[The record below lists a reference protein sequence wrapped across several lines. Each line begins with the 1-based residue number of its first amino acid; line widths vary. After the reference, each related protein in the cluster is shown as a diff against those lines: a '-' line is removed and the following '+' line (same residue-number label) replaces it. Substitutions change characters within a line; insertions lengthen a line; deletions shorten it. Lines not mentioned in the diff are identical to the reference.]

1 MLLPSIKKYKYY
13 KQVKYMT
20 YMNGSNV
27 NSIYQTQ
34 VQFIFSNSFHLQ
46 IPNFVITDR
55 RGQQIKQMLRKKN
68 EFPDSINSEI
78 QLHRLRGGLDIK
90 E

>member
-27 NSIYQTQ
+27 KLIYQTR
-34 VQFIFSNSFHLQ
+34 VQFIFSNNLHLQ
-46 IPNFVITDR
+46 IQNFVITDR
-55 RGQQIKQMLRKKN
+55 RRQQIKQMLRKN
-68 EFPDSINSEI
+68 EFGDSINGEI
-78 QLHRLRGGLDIK
+78 RSHRQ
-90 E
+90 